1 VNRQAIVGVFL
12 IIPAFAFWLTAFLKF
27 FIKVDYT
34 FYYFLYLP
42 RAAEIIV
49 FALPIPA
56 LVFAL
61 IAYKEAKRQNG
72 EGKVLSIFTIFASI
86 IFAIL
91 NFFAAFIRQS

>member
-1 VNRQAIVGVFL
+1 VNRQAIVGFFL

-27 FIKVDYT
+27 FINVDYT

-42 RAAEIIV
+42 RAGEIII
-49 FALPIPA
+49 FAMPIPA
-56 LVFAL
+56 LIFGI
-61 IAYKEAKRQNG
+61 IAYKHARRQNG

-91 NFFAAFIRQS
+91 NFYAAFIRQS